1 MWLVT
6 HATGTIGRA
15 VFRAAHDRGHPVRV
29 MVRDAAQAASFG
41 PTTEVVVADLDD
53 AAEHKRAFADVEAA
67 LITARLG
74 GEFVQWHR
82 VLAEAAQAAHT
93 ARVVQVSAQ
102 GADLNSPMRIFRWVG
117 DAEAQAAMAGL
128 HATVLR
134 PSLYM
139 QTLLKQLSEMR
150 SCGVIEAPLRN
161 AVSPLVDARDVAEVA
176 VALLERDSKPGVR
189 ELTGPQALDYAE
201 IARIVSKVTGWR
213 VAYLDVCSPKAR
225 GRLEA
230 KGVPPRL
237 IEALLELWDFMSAG
251 AIAARVTNEI
261 ETILGRPPTKFA
273 DFLKDH
279 RAAFGS
285 RCRL

>member
-1 MWLVT
+1 M
-6 HATGTIGRA
+6 
-15 VFRAAHDRGHPVRV
+15 RV
-29 MVRDAAQAASFG
+29 LVRDAAHAASFG
-41 PTTEVVVADLDD
+41 PTTEVVVADLNDT
-53 AAEHKRAFADVEAA
+53 AAHKRAFADVEAA
-67 LITARLG
+67 LVTAPLG
-74 GEFVQWHR
+74 GELVPWHR
-82 VLAEAAQAAHT
+82 ALAEAAQSART

-102 GADLNSPMRIFRWVG
+102 GADLNSPMRIFRWLG
-117 DAEAQAAMAGL
+117 DAEAQAAAAGL

-139 QTLLKQLSEMR
+139 QTLLKQMSEIR
-150 SCGVIEAPLRN
+150 SCGVIEAPMRN
-161 AVSPLVDARDVAEVA
+161 AGTPLVDARDVAEVA
-176 VALLERDSKPGVR
+176 VALLERGAKPAVR
-189 ELTGPQALDYAE
+189 ELTGPQALDYSD

-230 KGVPPRL
+230 KRVPPRL

-261 ETILGRPPTKFA
+261 ETILGRPPKKFA

-279 RAAFGS
+279 RTAFAGT
-285 RCRL
+285 CRA